1 MVTTLIKKK
10 EIQNLVRK
18 TVIQSLQE
26 ILNDPD
32 YGLEITKNLQG
43 RLKKYSKNPSKK
55 LISLNE
61 IKERYL

>member
-1 MVTTLIKKK
+1 MATTLIKEK
-10 EIQNLVRK
+10 EIKNLVRK

-32 YGLEITKNLQG
+32 YGLEITENLQS
-43 RLKKYSKNPSKK
+43 RLKKYSKNPAKK
-55 LISLNE
+55 LTSLNK

>member
-1 MVTTLIKKK
+1 MATTLIKEK

-18 TVIQSLQE
+18 TVIESLQE

-32 YGLEITKNLQG
+32 YGLEITKNLQS

>member
-1 MVTTLIKKK
+1 MAATLIKEK

-32 YGLEITKNLQG
+32 YGLEITKNLQS
-43 RLKKYSKNPSKK
+43 RLNKYSQNPSKK
-55 LISLNE
+55 LISLNK